1 MFCIYRFTPFV
12 ATSINMLKQFSTT
25 SLKKYQILLY
35 IDAILKFFKMSVKV
49 ITKKNLEIDAYPEK
63 LVQKILHDFTVFSDN
78 SRSRPIS
85 MRDKATCYVIIL
97 ALMAMDYRLDLE
109 HLCKSLNVGLK
120 KLLDI
125 SRVLGAQPASVKD
138 KYVIVLKLPLATAPT
153 GFGKRKRK

>member
-12 ATSINMLKQFSTT
+12 AISINMLKKFSTT
-25 SLKKYQILLY
+25 SLTKYQILLY
-35 IDAILKFFKMSVKV
+35 IDAILKFFKMPVKM
-49 ITKKNLEIDAYPEK
+49 IMKKNLEIDAYPEK
-63 LVQKILHDFTVFSDN
+63 LVQKVLQDFTVFSDN

-109 HLCKSLNVGLK
+109 NLSKSLSVGLK

-125 SRVLGAQPASVKD
+125 SRVLGAQPASAKD
-138 KYVIVLKLPLATAPT
+138 KYVIVLKLPLPAAPT
-153 GFGKRKRK
+153 GFGKRMRK